1 MAGVRLQHGATFPP
15 ITPAMKL
22 IVLILLSFANL
33 ASATQLRIETVTQ
46 PLYLHGSDSEPR
58 ISFQNVP
65 YVTFAS
71 DPEWR
76 FPAISTPFI
85 PPGDKTVPR
94 EDVNLASLYKI
105 TVEGTYKDGDKDLLV
120 KVDASKAIRP
130 EGYPFTVE
138 QVIDAVTTCVK
149 TMCPAGPPEDGVL
162 EIVIKRPDGK

>member
-1 MAGVRLQHGATFPP
+1 MRT
-15 ITPAMKL
+15 I
-22 IVLILLSFANL
+22 IILLLLGWTHL
-33 ASATQLRIETVTQ
+33 AFATQLRIETVMQ
-46 PLYLHGSDSEPR
+46 PLYLHGSDSNPR
-58 ISFQNVP
+58 IEFQKVP

-120 KVDASKAIRP
+120 KVDASKAVRP
-130 EGYPFTVE
+130 EGFPFTVE

-149 TMCPAGPPEDGVL
+149 TMYPAGPPEDGVL
-162 EIVIKRPDGK
+162 EIMIKRPDGKSQAIK